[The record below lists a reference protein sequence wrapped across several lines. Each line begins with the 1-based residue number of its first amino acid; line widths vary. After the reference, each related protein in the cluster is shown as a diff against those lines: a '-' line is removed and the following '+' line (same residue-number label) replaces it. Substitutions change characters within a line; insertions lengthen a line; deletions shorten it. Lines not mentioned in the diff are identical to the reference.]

1 MTRRAPHLRLVRN
14 VPPPPETPPD
24 ESGLV
29 ALAQA
34 LYGTP
39 PDLRTRAIADAIAE
53 EVSDLR
59 AISVMAPAR
68 VELALHVRFV
78 EGVEHWVGYT
88 KTAGR
93 RAIFVTTYLIRPIG
107 HELEMKIE
115 LPNGVTIDVQGMVA
129 GVRAPETASSL
140 PGMEV
145 RLTSMSSADAELW
158 RSTIEI
164 ASGDFWSTDVPI
176 AIDA

>member
-1 MTRRAPHLRLVRN
+1 MSRRVPHLRLVRN
-14 VPPPPETPPD
+14 AEPPPEMPD

-39 PDLRTRAIADAIAE
+39 PDQRSRAIADAIAE
-53 EVSDLR
+53 EISDLR

-78 EGVEHWVGYT
+78 EADEHWVGYT

-93 RAIFVTTYLIRPIG
+93 RAIFVTTYLVRPIG
-107 HELEMKIE
+107 HEVELKIE
-115 LPNGVTIDVQGMVA
+115 LPNGITIDATGIVA
-129 GVRAPETASSL
+129 GVRPPESPSSL
-140 PGMEV
+140 PGMEL
-145 RLTSMSSADAELW
+145 RLSSMSSRDAELW
-158 RSTIEI
+158 HSTIEI
-164 ASGDFWSTDVPI
+164 ASGDLWSTDLAEAV
-176 AIDA
+176 DA